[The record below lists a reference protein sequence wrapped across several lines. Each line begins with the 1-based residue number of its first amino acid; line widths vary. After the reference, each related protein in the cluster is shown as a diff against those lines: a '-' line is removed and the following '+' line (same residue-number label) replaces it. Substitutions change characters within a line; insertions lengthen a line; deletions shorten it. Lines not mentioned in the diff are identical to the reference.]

1 MFTLVPYR
9 RYLSRP
15 ASPFE
20 SMLKEPFFRSFFNG
34 NDTLLNDTFR
44 VDIRESDNAYTI
56 EAEVPGLNEDQIKL
70 EVDNNVLT
78 ISAEFNTEKSEEDN
92 GRTYTERRS
101 GHMERSFNLDGIDE
115 NNIAAN
121 CKNGILYVTLPKEK
135 PVEKTARRI
144 PVLSEGQPSN
154 ENE

>member
-9 RYLSRP
+9 RYLSKP

-20 SMLKEPFFRSFFNG
+20 TMLKEPFFRSFFNG
-34 NDTLLNDTFR
+34 TDAMLDNTFR
-44 VDIRESDNAYTI
+44 VDILESDSAYTI
-56 EAEVPGLNEDQIKL
+56 EAEIPGLNEDQIKL
-70 EVDNNVLT
+70 EVDNDVLT
-78 ISAEFNTEKSEEDN
+78 ISAEFNAERSEEDN

-115 NNIAAN
+115 SKITAN
-121 CKNGILYVTLPKEK
+121 YKNGILYVSLPKEK

-144 PVLSEGQPSN
+144 PVLGEGQQNN
-154 ENE
+154 E